1 MIVNQ
6 AIANEVKVVF
16 GNEKQLKFAR
26 YKVRR
31 HFDLCIRKEYSMNN
45 TKQQEEKISLKGW
58 ISLIILVIMFS
69 GIFKDAPGFLKAFDF
84 TNLVGKFGSMGEGAA
99 KNFIGMGGSG
109 AREGFMQALS
119 LIPSVSFA
127 IGLIDIVTDMGGL
140 RAAAKMFQPIL
151 KPLMGIPGICGLSFV
166 STFTSSD
173 IGAVMTK
180 DLYEDGLITDKERSI
195 YCAYQ
200 YAGSAVILN
209 TINTQAPLLP
219 IVLFSTGP
227 IILILFLFKILGA
240 NLVRLVLTLQEKKA
254 GVKSNG

>member
-1 MIVNQ
+1 M
-6 AIANEVKVVF
+6 AKTET
-16 GNEKQLKFAR
+16 
-26 YKVRR
+26 
-31 HFDLCIRKEYSMNN
+31 KED
-45 TKQQEEKISLKGW
+45 KITIKGW
-58 ISLIILVIMFS
+58 VSLILLVLMFS
-69 GIFKDAPGFLKAFDF
+69 GVFKNAPGFLKALDF

-99 KNFIGMGGSG
+99 KDFIGIGGVG

-140 RAAAKMFQPIL
+140 RAAAKLFQPIL
-151 KPLMGIPGICGLSFV
+151 KPIMGIPGICGLSFV

-180 DLYEDGLITDKERSI
+180 ELYEEGLITDKERSI

-219 IVLFSTGP
+219 IILMATGP
-227 IILILFLFKILGA
+227 IILILFVFKIVGA
-240 NLVRLVLTLQEKKA
+240 NIVRVILNIQEKKA
-254 GVKSNG
+254 GGKKNG